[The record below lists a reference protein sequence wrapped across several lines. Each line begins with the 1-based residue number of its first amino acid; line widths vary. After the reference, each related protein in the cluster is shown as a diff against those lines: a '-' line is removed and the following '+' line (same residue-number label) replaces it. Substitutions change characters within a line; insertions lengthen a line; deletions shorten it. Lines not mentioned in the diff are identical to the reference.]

1 MTLRRTTFPSGSDT
15 RAHLVESYR
24 DGAGTTRVELW
35 RVHGGGHFWFGGDPV
50 GSYADPNGP
59 DASAEMV
66 RFFLGR

>member
-1 MTLRRTTFPSGSDT
+1 MTLRRTTFPAGSDT
-15 RAHLVESYR
+15 RAHVVESDR
-24 DGAGTTRVELW
+24 DGAGTTRVELR
-35 RVHGGGHFWFGGDPV
+35 RVHGGHYWFGGDPV

>member
-1 MTLRRTTFPSGSDT
+1 MTLRRTTFPAGSDT
-15 RAHLVESYR
+15 RAHVVESYR

-35 RVHGGGHFWFGGDPV
+35 RVHGGGHDWFGGGPV
-50 GSYADPNGP
+50 DSYADPNGP

>member
-1 MTLRRTTFPSGSDT
+1 V
-15 RAHLVESYR
+15 VESYR

-35 RVHGGGHFWFGGDPV
+35 RVHGGGHDWFGGGPV
-50 GSYADPNGP
+50 DSYADPNGP